1 MVSHSAAWTESI
13 PEGALCRG
21 SRSRASGDQ
30 PEVSLYLR
38 AEWLCQHQEQEVLRE
53 ELLFQP
59 EELQFPL
66 EESRF
71 RRAESPHR
79 ELSSGQRI
87 PNHPPAP
94 FHQRRSF
101 ARRPSSRSTAARTT
115 VRFWFL
121 TFAYL
126 LRVFDTSKF
135 RYVVDQGPHVHRFYK
150 KSTVNIQVSM
160 VTQG

>member
-1 MVSHSAAWTESI
+1 MSHSAERTESI

-21 SRSRASGDQ
+21 SQSRASGDQ

-38 AEWLCQHQEQEVLRE
+38 AELLCQRQEQEVLRA
-53 ELLFQP
+53 ELLCQS
-59 EELQFPL
+59 EESQFPQ

-71 RRAESPHR
+71 RRAESPPP
-79 ELSSGQRI
+79 ELSSAQRI
-87 PNHPPAP
+87 PNHRPVQ
-94 FHQRRSF
+94 FLQTRNF